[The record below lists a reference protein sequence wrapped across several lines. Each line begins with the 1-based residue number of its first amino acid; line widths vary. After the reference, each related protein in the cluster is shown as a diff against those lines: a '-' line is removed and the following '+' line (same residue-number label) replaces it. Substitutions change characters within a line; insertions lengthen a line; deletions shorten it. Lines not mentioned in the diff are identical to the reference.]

1 MSEYKV
7 NSELDVKG
15 LKCPMP
21 ILKTK
26 KALQSMQEGQILKV
40 VATDPH
46 ADKDI
51 QQFAIQTGNNILA
64 KETAGDVY
72 TFYIQ
77 RKQSSG

>member
-1 MSEYKV
+1 MSDYKV
-7 NSELDVKG
+7 SSEIDVKG

-26 KALQSMQEGQILKV
+26 KALQAIQDGQILKV
-40 VATDPH
+40 IATDPH
-46 ADKDI
+46 ADKDLH
-51 QQFAIQTGNNILA
+51 QFAIQTGNNILA
-64 KETAGDVY
+64 TEKDGDVY

>member
-1 MSEYKV
+1 MAGYKV

-26 KALQSMQEGQILKV
+26 KALQNMQDGQILKV
-40 VATDPH
+40 MATDPH
-46 ADKDI
+46 ADKDLH
-51 QQFAIQTGNNILA
+51 QFAVQTGNNILA
-64 KETAGDVY
+64 TETAGDVFI
-72 TFYIQ
+72 FYIQ